1 MRSNEIAVRYS
12 FPKRIN
18 HSTRTQPAPNPLM
31 RPPLT
36 RLRSRPIAAGQLR
49 AFEAVARHLNF
60 RAASEE
66 LALTQSAVSRQIQGL
81 EDDIGVSLFL
91 RHTRAVEL
99 TSAGAQLL
107 RAVMPSLERIDGA
120 VRMIR
125 QSAGRKSVAISTWA
139 SFASMWLI
147 PRLEAFQREHPDI
160 DIRIDATDVSVDL
173 ETTDVDLALRYSMPT
188 HLPAH
193 AQRLFGEQL
202 TPVLSPWLLKS
213 GQGLSTAADLAQ
225 FALVEASD
233 AHRTQHMEWLSWQR
247 WFDAQKLARFEP
259 KRWLYFNYAHQIAQA
274 ALTGQG
280 VALVR
285 TPLIAESL
293 ASGDLIEPFA
303 QLRLDSPMAYWLIV
317 GQRNA
322 TRPEVQAF
330 CSWLKVQAAQTRE
343 AIGEAPPP
351 AVSNN

>member
-1 MRSNEIAVRYS
+1 MQPS
-12 FPKRIN
+12 
-18 HSTRTQPAPNPLM
+18 STHLRT
-31 RPPLT
+31 
-36 RLRSRPIAAGQLR
+36 RPIAAGQLR

-66 LALTQSAVSRQIQGL
+66 LSLTQSAVSRQIQSL
-81 EDDIGVSLFL
+81 EGDVGVSLFL

-107 RAVMPSLERIDGA
+107 RAVVPSLERIDGA

-125 QSAGRKSVAISTWA
+125 QSAGRKCVAISTWA

-147 PRLEAFQREHPDI
+147 PRLEAFQQEHPDI
-160 DIRIDATDVSVDL
+160 DIRIDATDAPVDL
-173 ETTDVDLALRYSMPT
+173 DTTDVDLALRYSV
-188 HLPAH
+188 PANVPAQ

-213 GQGLSTAADLAQ
+213 APGLRKAEDLAQ
-225 FALVEASD
+225 FAMVEASD
-233 AHRTQHMEWLSWQR
+233 AHRTQHMEWLNWQR
-247 WFDAQKLARFEP
+247 WFDAQRLARFEP

-285 TPLIAESL
+285 TPLVAESL
-293 ASGDLIEPFA
+293 ASGDLVEPFP
-303 QLRLDSPMAYWLIV
+303 QSRLDSPLAYWLIV
-317 GQRNA
+317 GPRSA
-322 TRPEVQAF
+322 ARPEVQAF
-330 CSWLKVQAAQTRE
+330 CDWLKAQAAQTRA
-343 AIGEAPPP
+343 AIGEAQTAPS
-351 AVSNN
+351 AGI